1 MKTNLHSAFSMNKE
15 SETDGVW
22 VTVTDTVD
30 FKIRRLGGHN
40 ARLISK
46 RHAEIMQPYAKAKEN
61 NALSEEKED
70 ELNVKLFVD
79 SVIVDW
85 RGLKDDK
92 GEDLAYSSKTATEL
106 LKEMP
111 DLFQLLLEES
121 QNKSLFKSREDL
133 GNS

>member
-1 MKTNLHSAFSMNKE
+1 MKTNLHSAFGTNKE

-22 VTVTDTVD
+22 VSITDTVE

-40 ARLISK
+40 AKLISK
-46 RHAEIMQPYAKAKEN
+46 RHAELFQPYAKAKEN
-61 NALSEEKED
+61 NALSEDKE
-70 ELNVKLFVD
+70 EQLNIKLFVD

-85 RGLKDDK
+85 KGLT
-92 GEDLAYSSKTATEL
+92 GEDGKEL
-106 LKEMP
+106 KYDPSIAADLLVEMP
-111 DLFQLLLEES
+111 DLFQLLMEES